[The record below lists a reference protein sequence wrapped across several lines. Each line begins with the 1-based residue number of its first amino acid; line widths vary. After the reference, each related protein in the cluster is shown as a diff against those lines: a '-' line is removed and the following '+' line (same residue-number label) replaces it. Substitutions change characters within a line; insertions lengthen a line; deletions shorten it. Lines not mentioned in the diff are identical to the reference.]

1 MAKKAAKKSAR
12 RSSAAGKKKN
22 AGSSSAQLQQQQPTS
37 DAAHDAASQRFVG
50 DLLVRGEAAPR
61 DSQGKVP
68 LHATHVIKGK
78 KPDGTPE
85 VKRIRFKAF

>member
-12 RSSAAGKKKN
+12 RRNAPNKKKN
-22 AGSSSAQLQQQQPTS
+22 KALSPAPQQQQPIS
-37 DAAHDAASQRFVG
+37 DAAHEAASQRFVG

-61 DSQGKVP
+61 DSKGNVP
-68 LHATHVIKGK
+68 LHATHVITGK
-78 KPDGTPE
+78 KPDGTPA

>member
-12 RSSAAGKKKN
+12 RRSAPGKKKN
-22 AGSSSAQLQQQQPTS
+22 KVLSPAQQQQPSS

-61 DSQGKVP
+61 DSQGNVP
-68 LHATHVIKGK
+68 LHATHVIRSK
-78 KPDGTPE
+78 KPDGTPD

>member
-12 RSSAAGKKKN
+12 RRSAPGKKKN
-22 AGSSSAQLQQQQPTS
+22 KVLSAAQQQQPSS

-61 DSQGKVP
+61 NSQGNVP
-68 LHATHVIKGK
+68 LHATHVIRGK
-78 KPDGTPE
+78 KPDGTPD